1 LRILIADD
9 DRLSARIL
17 QASLEGS
24 GYEVLMARNG
34 IEALHI
40 LQSEDSPRLAILD
53 WMMPEMDGLEVCR
66 KIRSMAG
73 AYIYVLLLTANIDP
87 AGVVAGMDAGAD
99 DYIKKPFSPEEL
111 QARLRSGRR
120 IVELEEKLRVQAT
133 HDSLTGLLNRGAI
146 MERLVM
152 EIERAGRDGAPL
164 SIAMVD
170 IDHFKNVNDTC
181 GHAAGD
187 AVLCRIA
194 RKLRETIRPYDFIG
208 RYGGEEFIFV
218 LPNCDTSMAIGI
230 AERLRRSVAS
240 EAVEAEASVVR
251 ITVSV
256 GVAQAQLDE
265 IFDAESLIRSADAAL
280 FKAKEA
286 GRNKVESAPSKLSRT
301 FIGSY

>member
-1 LRILIADD
+1 MRILIADD